1 MDLDA
6 AIDIPVMKF
15 FWPLRQTAELSET
28 IEDPYDDKNETA
40 PKRRRKD
47 SDTSS
52 SDDSEKC
59 KRFGHD
65 LSTDESSSSSSED
78 EEDKPK
84 IQEITTIDPN
94 DEENEFEV
102 RCKQFRFFRYRDS
115 YAY

>member
-1 MDLDA
+1 MDA
-6 AIDIPVMKF
+6 AIDVPVMKF

-52 SDDSEKC
+52 TDDSDTGKC
-59 KRFGHD
+59 KRFGRD
-65 LSTDESSSSSSED
+65 LSSDESSSSSSDD
-78 EEDKPK
+78 EEERPK

-94 DEENEFEV
+94 DEENEYEV
-102 RCKQFRFFRYRDS
+102 CCKTIYLFVMEIFMH
-115 YAY
+115 